1 MRTVIHIIFIALL
14 ALVTFFG
21 IGPVLLA
28 DGTMNERLI
37 TLLIV
42 ILIYAFLILVYRGM
56 LKRVK

>member
-14 ALVTFFG
+14 ALITFFG

-28 DGTMNERLI
+28 DGVMSERLI
-37 TLLIV
+37 TLFIV
-42 ILIYAFLILVYRGM
+42 IFLYIFIIAVYRGM